1 MTILGNYFMFLPLR
15 EYSLAILSNLE
26 NFRIVSMSG
35 NEVGQEEVSRLE
47 AGVSLVQIHN
57 WRACKDPCVLWG
69 LFFG

>member
-57 WRACKDPCVLWG
+57 
-69 LFFG
+69 